1 MCPIVGINNHW
12 NTVMFSCA
20 FIADEKVESF
30 EWVLSNFK
38 KVMNDKS
45 PTSIF
50 IYQNAAM
57 SKAIE
62 NVC

>member
-1 MCPIVGINNHW
+1 
-12 NTVMFSCA
+12 MFGCA
-20 FIADEKVESF
+20 FIAEEKVESF

-38 KVMNDKS
+38 KVINDKT

-50 IYQNAAM
+50 TDQDAAM
-57 SKAIE
+57 SKVIE